1 MKAILKYDEDD
12 CKWCIEID
20 NKDGTVRCLPI
31 HYEQE
36 LDIDDY
42 FNREKQ
48 YDVEFSLSFI
58 VEKHIYCAKIAK
70 SSFPEKAVTVIL
82 DQVTRFE
89 VIDETGRAYVKY
101 DNSFELSYQDDG
113 KTLKVFV
120 YRKK

>member
-20 NKDGTVRCLPI
+20 NNDGTVRCLPI

-48 YDVEFSLSFI
+48 YDVEFCLSFI
-58 VEKHIYCAKIAK
+58 VEKHLYCAKIAK
-70 SSFPEKAVTVIL
+70 SSFPEKAVTVVL

-101 DNSFELSYQDDG
+101 NNSFELSYQDDG